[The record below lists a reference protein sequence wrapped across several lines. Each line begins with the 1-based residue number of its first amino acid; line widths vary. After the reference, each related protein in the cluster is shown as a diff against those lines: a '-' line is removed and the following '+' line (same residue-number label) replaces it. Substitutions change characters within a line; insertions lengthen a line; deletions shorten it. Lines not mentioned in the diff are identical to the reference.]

1 MTKEGNGV
9 TMCHKLGEQERGNS
23 EVEMNKQDP
32 AGKVLTSVIVTSV
45 NQEDSF
51 FFIFC
56 LVYISADISASLSE
70 RPRRL
75 CADPVIN

>member
-51 FFIFC
+51 FLFFAWC
-56 LVYISADISASLSE
+56 TLVQTLVPPYQKVRDVFVLIQ
-70 RPRRL
+70 
-75 CADPVIN
+75 

>member
-9 TMCHKLGEQERGNS
+9 TMCHKLDEQERGNS

-51 FFIFC
+51 FLFFAWC
-56 LVYISADISASLSE
+56 TSVQTLVPPYQKVRDVFVLIQ
-70 RPRRL
+70 
-75 CADPVIN
+75 